1 MSSKTTLIQTSQP
14 GTGTNVLENNSDSD
28 IIARGRDKCPKNN
41 ADSDIIARDRD
52 TCPQKQL

>member
-14 GTGTNVLENNSDSD
+14 GAGTNVLKNNSDSD
-28 IIARGRDKCPKNN
+28 IIAR
-41 ADSDIIARDRD
+41 ARDRD